1 MGYKI
6 CLILENYNVRGGLER
21 VVSLI
26 ANGLANCGHNV
37 FIISIGKGV
46 LPAYDT
52 DERIKLHELNFT
64 NTYKKT
70 SRIRFIGWIRILL
83 RDIKK
88 TIRIRHLLKSIH
100 PDFVV
105 AEGIE
110 LFRHV
115 NFVKWTI
122 PFKAI
127 GCEHRWLEANQS
139 FTVKLGQ
146 KLAIKNASKLVVLSK
161 EDLATYQKK
170 YPNASNL
177 KQIYNPIAFN
187 TKSNYQPNSKI
198 VIAAGRYV
206 PQKGFDLLIESWSRI
221 ADKIPDWE
229 LRIFGDGELR
239 NELQAQID
247 HYNLSNVKLCG
258 FTKELDRELEKASI
272 FALSSR
278 FEGWG
283 LVLIEA
289 QAKGLPCISFNC
301 KCGPSEI
308 IDDGVNGLLVSP
320 ENTEEFAEK
329 LLLLMQNEE
338 LRRSFSANAQ
348 KDLYRFD
355 SEKVVG
361 EWIALFDSLS
371 KE

>member
-1 MGYKI
+1 MQQHTI
-6 CLILENYNVRGGLER
+6 CFLIRNYNNIGGTER
-21 VVSLI
+21 VTSII
-26 ANGLANCGHNV
+26 ANGLAQKGQNV
-37 FIISIGKGV
+37 SIICLEKGTSPYFQTNNRIKIYEFNTSSQKSGKGMGVRVQNLINDIKVAKKLSKLIRVIKPDFIIAVDIV
-46 LPAYDT
+46 LYRCIHFIKIPS
-52 DERIKLHELNFT
+52 KLHKIGWEHFCFEARQRKLV
-64 NTYKKT
+64 KL
-70 SRIRFIGWIRILL
+70 SRIW
-83 RDIKK
+83 
-88 TIRIRHLLKSIH
+88 
-100 PDFVV
+100 
-105 AEGIE
+105 
-110 LFRHV
+110 
-115 NFVKWTI
+115 
-122 PFKAI
+122 
-127 GCEHRWLEANQS
+127 
-139 FTVKLGQ
+139 
-146 KLAIKNASKLVVLSK
+146 ASKHADKIIVLSDA
-161 EDLATYQKK
+161 DLESYQKN
-170 YPNASNL
+170 YPYATNL
-177 KQIYNPIAFN
+177 MRIYNPIAYN
-187 TKSNYQPNSKI
+187 STYNYQPNSKI
-198 VIAAGRYV
+198 VIAAGRYA

>member
-1 MGYKI
+1 M
-6 CLILENYNVRGGLER
+6 
-21 VVSLI
+21 
-26 ANGLANCGHNV
+26 
-37 FIISIGKGV
+37 
-46 LPAYDT
+46 
-52 DERIKLHELNFT
+52 
-64 NTYKKT
+64 
-70 SRIRFIGWIRILL
+70 
-83 RDIKK
+83 
-88 TIRIRHLLKSIH
+88 
-100 PDFVV
+100 
-105 AEGIE
+105 
-110 LFRHV
+110 
-115 NFVKWTI
+115 
-122 PFKAI
+122 
-127 GCEHRWLEANQS
+127 
-139 FTVKLGQ
+139 
-146 KLAIKNASKLVVLSK
+146 
-161 EDLATYQKK
+161 
-170 YPNASNL
+170 
-177 KQIYNPIAFN
+177 
-187 TKSNYQPNSKI
+187 
-198 VIAAGRYV
+198 
-206 PQKGFDLLIESWSRI
+206 IESWSRI